1 MVLKR
6 YDWKDMIEK
15 QFKKIWFLKLMT
27 WLTRN
32 LKDMIQTLNIS
43 QQKRQHTW
51 NVESNHQLIA
61 SIFENGKKL
70 ILKRYDW
77 KDMIWK
83 RFDFEKFWKL
93 EKKIWIKNRIFPLVP
108 SWR

>member
-1 MVLKR
+1 MKNGNWFSKTKIGKEIKWNLKKILKLEIKKIWLKTILKKMWLRRYDWKDIVLKR

-32 LKDMIQTLNIS
+32 LKDMIQTLNLS

-51 NVESNHQLIA
+51 NVESNH
-61 SIFENGKKL
+61 
-70 ILKRYDW
+70 
-77 KDMIWK
+77 
-83 RFDFEKFWKL
+83 
-93 EKKIWIKNRIFPLVP
+93 
-108 SWR
+108 